1 MKIFA
6 YGSNMN
12 IGRLRK
18 RVPSAIK
25 VCNASLV
32 GYSFAFNKK
41 SKDGSLKGNIVQTNN
56 ADDKVWGV
64 VFEIDEKEK
73 EKLDDAE
80 GLGKGYNETMIE
92 ALDTDGQLIKAQV
105 YIADSSA
112 IDDSLHPYDWYK
124 LYVVSGAKEN
134 KLPEGYISKLES
146 SQAIKD
152 LDKERRKRHFDAI
165 GKENKSI

>member
-12 IGRLRK
+12 INRLKK
-18 RVPSAIK
+18 RVPSATKI
-25 VCNASLV
+25 CNASID

-41 SKDGSLKGNIVQTNN
+41 STDGSVKGSIEQTNN

-80 GLGKGYNETMIE
+80 GLGKGYNETMIDVLG
-92 ALDTDGQLIKAQV
+92 ADGQVIKAQV
-105 YIADSSA
+105 YMADAAA
-112 IDDSLHPYDWYK
+112 IDNILHPYDWYK
-124 LYVVSGAKEN
+124 EYVVSGAKEN
-134 KLPEGYISKLES
+134 ELPDGYVSNLES
-146 SQAIKD
+146 SKATEDQNKGRRQKHLAAM
-152 LDKERRKRHFDAI
+152 DKK
-165 GKENKSI
+165 GNTM

>member
-18 RVPSAIK
+18 RVPSATK
-25 VCNASLV
+25 VCNASLD

-41 SKDGSLKGNIVQTNN
+41 SKDGSVKGNIVQTNN
-56 ADDKVWGV
+56 VDDKVWGV
-64 VFEIDEKEK
+64 VFEIVEKEK

-80 GLGKGYNETMIE
+80 GLGNGYNETMIE
-92 ALDTDGQLIKAQV
+92 VLDTDGQLIKAQV

-112 IDDSLHPYDWYK
+112 IDNSIHPYDWYK
-124 LYVVSGAKEN
+124 EYVVSGANEN

-146 SQAIKD
+146 SQAIED
-152 LDKERRKRHFDAI
+152 LDKERRKRHFDAM

>member
-18 RVPSAIK
+18 RVPSATK
-25 VCNASLV
+25 VCNASLDS
-32 GYSFAFNKK
+32 YSFAFNKK
-41 SKDGSLKGNIVQTNN
+41 SKDGSVKGNIVQTNN
-56 ADDKVWGV
+56 VDDKVWGV

-80 GLGKGYNETMIE
+80 GLGKGYNETMIDV
-92 ALDTDGQLIKAQV
+92 LDTDGQLINAQV
-105 YIADSSA
+105 YIADSAA
-112 IDDSLHPYDWYK
+112 IDDTLHPYDWYK
-124 LYVVSGAKEN
+124 EYVVSGAKEN
-134 KLPEGYISKLES
+134 VLPEGYISKLES
-146 SQAIKD
+146 SQAIED

>member
-18 RVPSAIK
+18 RVPSATK
-25 VCNASLV
+25 VCNASLD

-41 SKDGSLKGNIVQTNN
+41 SKDGSVKGNIVKTNN

-73 EKLDDAE
+73 DKLDDAE
-80 GLGKGYNETMIE
+80 GLGKGYNETIIDVLGTE
-92 ALDTDGQLIKAQV
+92 GQLIKVQV
-105 YIADSSA
+105 YIADSDA
-112 IDDSLHPYDWYK
+112 IDNALHPYDWYK
-124 LYVVSGAKEN
+124 EYVVSGAKEN
-134 KLPEGYISKLES
+134 ELHEDYINTLDNF
-146 SQAIKD
+146 QATED
-152 LDKERRKRHFDAI
+152 LDKQRRQKHFATI
-165 GKENKSI
+165 GKEDKTI